1 MTFLTVYY
9 VWHIYLDNPII
20 RIIIIFGHNKYQL
33 TLKLTHMINF
43 VIAISNKIKISKNK
57 AKVWKGTMCMCT
69 TIWYFVEY
77 IYDKM
82 TTTSQIIAIII
93 IIIIVIINNRN
104 NATKINE
111 NDEKTHLPDTRMN
124 IEKLKLAHYIDNE

>member
-43 VIAISNKIKISKNK
+43 VIAISNKIKIKRK
-57 AKVWKGTMCMCT
+57 
-69 TIWYFVEY
+69 Y
-77 IYDKM
+77 
-82 TTTSQIIAIII
+82 
-93 IIIIVIINNRN
+93 
-104 NATKINE
+104 
-111 NDEKTHLPDTRMN
+111 EKERCVCAQRFDILLN
-124 IEKLKLAHYIDNE
+124 IPMIK